1 MNGFSNFQFIY
12 KMRTSV
18 RLVAVASAILLV
30 AATLI
35 FSACEKT
42 KLAKSDKEV
51 APSDMASTVSSEGI
65 EYYFIDNQSVFQS
78 QFSWD
83 VDTLWYH
90 IVAGERENPNSLNLY
105 YFAYS
110 SKSLYDQKV
119 RSEIGTKHDL
129 YESIIAH
136 LSAYAV
142 SSGAVDSL
150 ELTGTVP
157 QSYLNYES
165 AYLSANLP
173 KDSLVKV
180 TDRGLACNLFKLTSC
195 SNSFNFTLPLLGT
208 PFFIF
213 NNDEAD
219 SMRPLFIGG
228 HHKAFDQSFYRRPM
242 FSVTLW
248 AWQCYNFPVAYRNRT
263 SSWWSIGL

>member
-1 MNGFSNFQFIY
+1 MNGFSDFQLF
-12 KMRTSV
+12 KMRTSL
-18 RLVAVASAILLV
+18 RLVAVASAILWV
-30 AATLI
+30 VATLI
-35 FSACEKT
+35 FSACEKN
-42 KLAKSDKEV
+42 KLAESEQGT
-51 APSDMASTVSSEGI
+51 APSDMALTVASEGT
-65 EYYFIDNQSVFQS
+65 EYYFIDNQSVAQS

-90 IVAGERENPNSLNLY
+90 IVVGERENPNSLNRY
-105 YFAYS
+105 YYVYS

-119 RSEIGTKHDL
+119 RSEIGSKHDVH
-129 YESIIAH
+129 ESIIAH

-142 SSGAVDSL
+142 SSGAVESL

-157 QSYLNYES
+157 QSYLDYEA
-165 AYLSANLP
+165 AYLAANLP

-195 SNSFNFTLPLLGT
+195 QNMFNITLPLLGT

-213 NNDEAD
+213 NNNEAD
-219 SMRPLFIGG
+219 SMWPLFIGG
-228 HHKAFDQSFYRRPM
+228 HHKAFDKSFYRKRM

-248 AWQCYNFPVAYRNRT
+248 AWQCHNFPAAFRNRT
-263 SSWWSIGL
+263 SSWWSIGV